1 VDPSTAV
8 SPTHRGIYFTL
19 SSYVDRIFGWGKE

>member
-1 VDPSTAV
+1 V